1 MIKRTS
7 ARKFAANAIVF
18 LGMATLPLLTFAAI
32 LPDRLISCNGTKES
46 PCDFK
51 ALIQLVQN
59 IINFLVYMSAPVAA
73 VAFAWAGVL
82 YLTAAG
88 DEGKIGKAHAIF
100 TDVLIGLGI
109 VLSAWLIVKLIV
121 TGLGVKSGLS
131 PLR

>member
-1 MIKRTS
+1 MTKRTN

-18 LGMATLPLLTFAAI
+18 LGMIALPLLTFAAI
-32 LPDRLISCNGTKES
+32 LPDKLISCSGTKES

-88 DEGKIGKAHAIF
+88 DEKRIGQAHAIF

>member
-1 MIKRTS
+1 MAGKINTQKLF
-7 ARKFAANAIVF
+7 ANLAVFAALSVLPLSAF
-18 LGMATLPLLTFAAI
+18 AALPLLV
-32 LPDRLISCNGTKES
+32 PCGNSGQPS
-46 PCDFK
+46 CDFNMLVK
-51 ALIQLVQN
+51 LVQN

-82 YLTAAG
+82 YFTAAG
-88 DEGKIGKAHAIF
+88 DEKKIGEAHNIF
-100 TDVLIGLGI
+100 TTVLIGLGI

>member
-7 ARKFAANAIVF
+7 ARKFAVNTIVF
-18 LGMATLPLLTFAAI
+18 FAMTALPLLAFAAI
-32 LPDRLISCNGTKES
+32 LPKELIPCGNSGQPT
-46 PCDFK
+46 CDFTMLTK
-51 ALIQLVQN
+51 LVQN

-88 DEGKIGKAHAIF
+88 DETKIGKAHTIF

>member
-1 MIKRTS
+1 MTKIKS
-7 ARKFAANAIVF
+7 ARRFVANTVVF
-18 LGMATLPLLTFAAI
+18 LGMAALPISVWGAV
-32 LPDRLISCNGTKES
+32 LPGGLIPCGNSGQPS
-46 PCDFK
+46 CDFNM
-51 ALIQLVQN
+51 LIKLVQN
-59 IINFLVYMSAPVAA
+59 IINFLVYMAAPVAA

-88 DEGKIGKAHAIF
+88 DEKRIGQAHTIF

-121 TGLGVKSGLS
+121 TGLGVNAKLS

>member
-1 MIKRTS
+1 MTNRIN
-7 ARKFAANAIVF
+7 ARKFVVNTVVF
-18 LGMATLPLLTFAAI
+18 LGMIALPLLTFAAI
-32 LPDRLISCNGTKES
+32 LPERLISCDGTKES

-51 ALIQLVQN
+51 ALIRLVQN

-88 DEGKIGKAHAIF
+88 DEKRIGQAHAIF
-100 TDVLIGLGI
+100 TDVLIGIGI

-131 PLR
+131 PIR

>member
-1 MIKRTS
+1 MAKKIN
-7 ARKFAANAIVF
+7 ARKFAANTVVF
-18 LGMATLPLLTFAAI
+18 LGMAALPLFAFAA
-32 LPDRLISCNGTKES
+32 LPPLIPCGNSGQPS
-46 PCDFK
+46 CDFNM
-51 ALIQLVQN
+51 LIKLVQN
-59 IINFLVYMSAPVAA
+59 IINFLVYMAAPVAA

-88 DEGKIGKAHAIF
+88 DETKIGKAHAIF

-121 TGLGVKSGLS
+121 TGLGVNAKLS

>member
-1 MIKRTS
+1 MIGKTK

-18 LGMATLPLLTFAAI
+18 VGISALPIFAFAA
-32 LPDRLISCNGTKES
+32 LPPLVPCGNTGQPVCNFYQLTK
-46 PCDFK
+46 
-51 ALIQLVQN
+51 LVQN
-59 IINFLVYMSAPVAA
+59 IINFLVYMAAPVAA

-88 DEGKIGKAHAIF
+88 DEKKIGQAHTIF

-121 TGLGVKSGLS
+121 TGLGVKSSLT
-131 PLR
+131 PF

>member
-1 MIKRTS
+1 MTKKIST
-7 ARKFAANAIVF
+7 RKFAVNAIVF
-18 LGMATLPLLTFAAI
+18 LGMTALPLLAFAAI
-32 LPDRLISCNGTKES
+32 LPDRLISCDGTKES

-51 ALIQLVQN
+51 ALIKLVQN

-88 DEGKIGKAHAIF
+88 DETKIGKAHTIF

-121 TGLGVKSGLS
+121 TGLGVRSGLS

>member
-1 MIKRTS
+1 
-7 ARKFAANAIVF
+7 
-18 LGMATLPLLTFAAI
+18 
-32 LPDRLISCNGTKES
+32 
-46 PCDFK
+46 
-51 ALIQLVQN
+51 
-59 IINFLVYMSAPVAA
+59 MSAPVAA

>member
-1 MIKRTS
+1 MIGKTK

-18 LGMATLPLLTFAAI
+18 VGISALPIFAFAA
-32 LPDRLISCNGTKES
+32 LPPLVPCGNKGQPACNFYMLIK
-46 PCDFK
+46 
-51 ALIQLVQN
+51 LVQN
-59 IINFLVYMSAPVAA
+59 IINFLVYMAAPVAA

-88 DEGKIGKAHAIF
+88 DEKKIGQAHTIF

-121 TGLGVKSGLS
+121 TGLGVKSSLT
-131 PLR
+131 PF

>member
-7 ARKFAANAIVF
+7 ARKFAVNTIVF
-18 LGMATLPLLTFAAI
+18 LGMTALPLLTFAAI
-32 LPDRLISCNGTKES
+32 LPERLISCNGTKES

-88 DEGKIGKAHAIF
+88 DETKIGKAHTIF

>member
-1 MIKRTS
+1 MRNRTN
-7 ARKFAANAIVF
+7 ARRFAANAVVF
-18 LGMATLPLLTFAAI
+18 LGMTALPVSVWGAV
-32 LPDRLISCNGTKES
+32 LPGGLIPCGNSGQ
-46 PCDFK
+46 PACDFNM
-51 ALIQLVQN
+51 LIKLVQN
-59 IINFLVYMSAPVAA
+59 IINFLVYMAAPVAA

-88 DEGKIGKAHAIF
+88 DETKIGKAHAIF